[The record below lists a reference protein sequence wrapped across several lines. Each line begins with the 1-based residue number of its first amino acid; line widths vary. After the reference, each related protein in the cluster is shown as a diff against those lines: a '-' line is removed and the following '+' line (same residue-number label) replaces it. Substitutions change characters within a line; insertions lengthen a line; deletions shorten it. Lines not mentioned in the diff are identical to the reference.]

1 MSWSHSFTGKLSIL
15 KDTGY
20 RVPIIIN
27 IDDIGSNNDDF
38 ISNLKALF
46 KLNFL
51 HIILN
56 VPLYYDITYNF
67 NDFINSM
74 QVIYSLQHDVEAADG
89 ISIMLTLKI
98 SIITM
103 LEVFID
109 LISAHYLHF
118 DIILLQI
125 DDKEDQKHQ
134 QQHQEHDQF
143 QQDLQEQQQH
153 HHHQIDKNN
162 KNEIVDNIIMI
173 SNLLTDIFNN
183 QSLSFTLGIGNIR
196 SLDDLDWY
204 LINIPIDIIQFIHL
218 GSFQLP
224 NIRTRWIE
232 LIYTQGI
239 NVWYDMMIDNDTD
252 IISSSSSDIINQLSH
267 KYQVSSM
274 TFLVKCLLQLG
285 IIVSIPMIINQNQY
299 QHQHQQQ
306 QQHHDQQ
313 QQQLK
318 HNLQYITEQ
327 YSRLVHPF
335 NYRKS
340 FVSAVKIISLRIDYI
355 DIKLITDISDE
366 IECSLIDK
374 EWKPYVISN
383 AIEPR
388 QLKY

>member
-1 MSWSHSFTGKLSIL
+1 MSWSHSFTGKLSVL
-15 KDTGY
+15 KDSAY
-20 RVPIIIN
+20 RLPIIIN

-56 VPLYYDITYNF
+56 VPLYFDITYNF

-74 QVIYSLQHDVEAADG
+74 QLLYSLQHDVEATDG
-89 ISIMLTLKI
+89 VSIMLTLKI

-125 DDKEDQKHQ
+125 DDKGDQKHLQ
-134 QQHQEHDQF
+134 QQEYDQS
-143 QQDLQEQQQH
+143 QLNLQGQQH

-162 KNEIVDNIIMI
+162 KNEIIDNIIMI
-173 SNLLTDIFNN
+173 SNLLKDIFNN
-183 QSLSFTLGIGNIR
+183 QSLSFTLGICNIR
-196 SLDDLDWY
+196 SLVDLDWY
-204 LINIPIDIIQFIHL
+204 LIKMPIDIIQFIHL

-252 IISSSSSDIINQLSH
+252 IISSSSSDIINQLSQ

-285 IIVSIPMIINQNQY
+285 IIVSIPMIINQKQQ
-299 QHQHQQQ
+299 QHHHLQQQ
-306 QQHHDQQ
+306 QQI
-313 QQQLK
+313 K

-335 NYRKS
+335 NYRKL
-340 FVSAVKIISLRIDYI
+340 FVSAVKIISLRIDYT
-355 DIKLITDISDE
+355 DIKVITDISDE
-366 IECSLIDK
+366 IECSIIDE
-374 EWKPYVISN
+374 EWKPYIVSN

>member
-1 MSWSHSFTGKLSIL
+1 MSWSHSFTGKLSVL
-15 KDTGY
+15 KDSAY
-20 RVPIIIN
+20 RLPIIIN
-27 IDDIGSNNDDF
+27 IDDIGSNNDNF

-56 VPLYYDITYNF
+56 VPLYFDITYNF

-74 QVIYSLQHDVEAADG
+74 QLLYSLQHDVEATDG
-89 ISIMLTLKI
+89 VSIMLTLKI

-125 DDKEDQKHQ
+125 DDKGDQKHQ
-134 QQHQEHDQF
+134 QQQEYDQSQLNIQG
-143 QQDLQEQQQH
+143 QQYH

-162 KNEIVDNIIMI
+162 KNEIIDNIIMI
-173 SNLLTDIFNN
+173 SNLLKDIFNN
-183 QSLSFTLGIGNIR
+183 QSLSFTLGICNIR
-196 SLDDLDWY
+196 SLVDLDWY
-204 LINIPIDIIQFIHL
+204 LIKMPIDIIQFIHL

-239 NVWYDMMIDNDTD
+239 NVWYDMMIDDDNV
-252 IISSSSSDIINQLSH
+252 IISSSSSSDIINQLSQ

-285 IIVSIPMIINQNQY
+285 IIVSIPMIINQKQQ
-299 QHQHQQQ
+299 QHHHLQQQ
-306 QQHHDQQ
+306 QQI
-313 QQQLK
+313 K

-335 NYRKS
+335 NYRKL
-340 FVSAVKIISLRIDYI
+340 FVSAVKIISLRIDYT
-355 DIKLITDISDE
+355 DIKVITDISDE
-366 IECSLIDK
+366 IECSIIDE
-374 EWKPYVISN
+374 EWKPYIVSN

>member
-1 MSWSHSFTGKLSIL
+1 MSWSHSFTGKLSVL
-15 KDTGY
+15 KDSAY

-27 IDDIGSNNDDF
+27 IDDIGSNNNDVF
-38 ISNLKALF
+38 MSHLKALF

-56 VPLYYDITYNF
+56 VPSYYDITYNF
-67 NDFINSM
+67 NEFINSM
-74 QVIYSLQHDVEAADG
+74 QLLYSLQHDMEAVDG
-89 ISIMLTLKI
+89 GVSIMLTLKI

-118 DIILLQI
+118 DIIILQI
-125 DDKEDQKHQ
+125 DDKGDQKHQ
-134 QQHQEHDQF
+134 QQQEHDHIRLN
-143 QQDLQEQQQH
+143 LQEQQQH
-153 HHHQIDKNN
+153 HHQIDNNN
-162 KNEIVDNIIMI
+162 KNEIIDNIIMI
-173 SNLLTDIFNN
+173 SNLLKDIFNN

-196 SLDDLDWY
+196 GLDDLDWY
-204 LINIPIDIIQFIHL
+204 LIKMPTDIIQFIHL

-224 NIRTRWIE
+224 NIRNRWIE

-239 NVWYDMMIDNDTD
+239 NVWYDMMIDDDNA
-252 IISSSSSDIINQLSH
+252 ILSSSSDIIHQLSQ

-285 IIVSIPMIINQNQY
+285 IIVSIPMIINRT
-299 QHQHQQQ
+299 
-306 QQHHDQQ
+306 QQHHHHQQQ

-340 FVSAVKIISLRIDYI
+340 FVSAVKIISLRIDYT
-355 DIKLITDISDE
+355 DIKVITDISDE
-366 IECSLIDK
+366 IECSIVDE
-374 EWKPYVISN
+374 EWKPFIVSN

>member
-1 MSWSHSFTGKLSIL
+1 MSWSHSFTGKLSVL
-15 KDTGY
+15 KDSAY
-20 RVPIIIN
+20 RLPIIIN

-56 VPLYYDITYNF
+56 VPLYFDITYNF

-74 QVIYSLQHDVEAADG
+74 QLLYSLQHDVEATDG
-89 ISIMLTLKI
+89 VSIMLTLKI

-125 DDKEDQKHQ
+125 DDKGDQKHQ
-134 QQHQEHDQF
+134 QQQEYDQSQLNIQG
-143 QQDLQEQQQH
+143 QQYH

-162 KNEIVDNIIMI
+162 KNEIIDNIIMI
-173 SNLLTDIFNN
+173 SNLLKDIFNN
-183 QSLSFTLGIGNIR
+183 QSLSFTLGICNIR
-196 SLDDLDWY
+196 SLVDLDWY
-204 LINIPIDIIQFIHL
+204 LIKMPIDIIQFIHL

-239 NVWYDMMIDNDTD
+239 NVWYDMMIDDDNV
-252 IISSSSSDIINQLSH
+252 IISSSSSSDIINQLSQ

-285 IIVSIPMIINQNQY
+285 IIVSIPMIINQKQ
-299 QHQHQQQ
+299 QHHHLQQQ
-306 QQHHDQQ
+306 QQI
-313 QQQLK
+313 K

-335 NYRKS
+335 NYRKL
-340 FVSAVKIISLRIDYI
+340 FVSAVKIISLRIDYT
-355 DIKLITDISDE
+355 DIKVITDISDE
-366 IECSLIDK
+366 IECSIIDE
-374 EWKPYVISN
+374 EWKPYIVSN

>member
-1 MSWSHSFTGKLSIL
+1 MSWSHSLTGKLSVL
-15 KDTGY
+15 KDSAY

-67 NDFINSM
+67 NDFIKIM
-74 QVIYSLQHDVEAADG
+74 QLLYSLQHDVEATDG
-89 ISIMLTLKI
+89 VSIMLTLKI

-125 DDKEDQKHQ
+125 DDKGDQKHQ
-134 QQHQEHDQF
+134 QQQEHDQS
-143 QQDLQEQQQH
+143 QLNLLEQQNQY
-153 HHHQIDKNN
+153 HHQIDKNN
-162 KNEIVDNIIMI
+162 KNEIIDNIIMI
-173 SNLLTDIFNN
+173 SNLLKDIFNN

-204 LINIPIDIIQFIHL
+204 LIKMPIDIIQFIHL

-239 NVWYDMMIDNDTD
+239 NVWYDMMIDDDNA
-252 IISSSSSDIINQLSH
+252 IISSDIINQLSQ

-285 IIVSIPMIINQNQY
+285 IIVSIPMIINQK
-299 QHQHQQQ
+299 
-306 QQHHDQQ
+306 QQHNHHLQQ

-318 HNLQYITEQ
+318 HNLQYITER

-335 NYRKS
+335 NYRKT
-340 FVSAVKIISLRIDYI
+340 FVSAVKIISLRIDYT
-355 DIKLITDISDE
+355 DIKVITDISDE
-366 IECSLIDK
+366 IECSIIDE
-374 EWKPYVISN
+374 EWKPYIVSN

>member
-1 MSWSHSFTGKLSIL
+1 MSWSHSFTGKLSVL
-15 KDTGY
+15 KDSAY
-20 RVPIIIN
+20 RLPIIIK

-56 VPLYYDITYNF
+56 VPLYLDVTYNF

-74 QVIYSLQHDVEAADG
+74 QLLYSLQHDVEATDG
-89 ISIMLTLKI
+89 VSIMLTLKI

-125 DDKEDQKHQ
+125 DDKGDQKHQ
-134 QQHQEHDQF
+134 QQQEHDQSPLN
-143 QQDLQEQQQH
+143 LQGQH
-153 HHHQIDKNN
+153 HHHNQIDNNN
-162 KNEIVDNIIMI
+162 KNEVIDNIIMI
-173 SNLLTDIFNN
+173 SNLLKDIFNN
-183 QSLSFTLGIGNIR
+183 QSLSFTLGICNIR

-204 LINIPIDIIQFIHL
+204 LIKMPIDIIQFIHL
-218 GSFQLP
+218 GSFHLP

-239 NVWYDMMIDNDTD
+239 NVWYDMMIDDDNV
-252 IISSSSSDIINQLSH
+252 IISSSSDIINQLSQ

-285 IIVSIPMIINQNQY
+285 IIVSIPMIINQK
-299 QHQHQQQ
+299 Q
-306 QQHHDQQ
+306 QQHDHQDHHLQQ
-313 QQQLK
+313 QLQLK
-318 HNLQYITEQ
+318 HNLQYITEH

-340 FVSAVKIISLRIDYI
+340 HVSAVKIISLRIDYT
-355 DIKLITDISDE
+355 DIKVITDISDE
-366 IECSLIDK
+366 IECSIIDE
-374 EWKPYVISN
+374 EWKPYIVSN

>member
-1 MSWSHSFTGKLSIL
+1 MSWSHSFTGKLSVL
-15 KDTGY
+15 KDSAY
-20 RVPIIIN
+20 RLPIIIN

-56 VPLYYDITYNF
+56 VPLYFDITYNF

-74 QVIYSLQHDVEAADG
+74 QLLYSLQHDVEATDG
-89 ISIMLTLKI
+89 VSIMLTLKI

-125 DDKEDQKHQ
+125 DDKGDQKHQ
-134 QQHQEHDQF
+134 QQQEYDQSQLNLQG
-143 QQDLQEQQQH
+143 QQN
-153 HHHQIDKNN
+153 HHHQIDKDN
-162 KNEIVDNIIMI
+162 KNEIIDNIIMI
-173 SNLLTDIFNN
+173 SNLLKDIFNN
-183 QSLSFTLGIGNIR
+183 QSLSFTLGICNIR

-204 LINIPIDIIQFIHL
+204 LIKMPIDIIQFIHL

-239 NVWYDMMIDNDTD
+239 NVWYDMMIDDDNV
-252 IISSSSSDIINQLSH
+252 IISSSSDIINQLSQ

-285 IIVSIPMIINQNQY
+285 IIVSIPMIINQK
-299 QHQHQQQ
+299 QQ
-306 QQHHDQQ
+306 QQHNYQDHHLQQ

-340 FVSAVKIISLRIDYI
+340 HVSAVKIISLRIDYT
-355 DIKLITDISDE
+355 DIKVITDISDE
-366 IECSLIDK
+366 IECSIID
-374 EWKPYVISN
+374 EGWKPYIVSN

>member
-1 MSWSHSFTGKLSIL
+1 MSWSHSFTGKLSVL
-15 KDTGY
+15 KDSAY
-20 RVPIIIN
+20 RLPIIIN
-27 IDDIGSNNDDF
+27 IDDIGSNNDNF

-56 VPLYYDITYNF
+56 VPLYFDITYNF

-74 QVIYSLQHDVEAADG
+74 QLLYSLQHDVEATDG
-89 ISIMLTLKI
+89 VSIMLTLKI

-125 DDKEDQKHQ
+125 DDKGDQKHQ
-134 QQHQEHDQF
+134 QQQEYDQSQLNLQG
-143 QQDLQEQQQH
+143 QQHH

-162 KNEIVDNIIMI
+162 KNEIIDNIIMI
-173 SNLLTDIFNN
+173 SNLLKDIFNN
-183 QSLSFTLGIGNIR
+183 QSLSFTLGICNIR
-196 SLDDLDWY
+196 SLVDLDWY
-204 LINIPIDIIQFIHL
+204 LIKMPIDIIQFIHL

-239 NVWYDMMIDNDTD
+239 NVWYDMMIDDDNV
-252 IISSSSSDIINQLSH
+252 IKSSLSSDIINQLSQ

-285 IIVSIPMIINQNQY
+285 IIVSIPMIINQKQQ
-299 QHQHQQQ
+299 QHHHLQQQ
-306 QQHHDQQ
+306 QQI
-313 QQQLK
+313 K

-335 NYRKS
+335 NYRKL
-340 FVSAVKIISLRIDYI
+340 FVSAVKIISLRIDYT
-355 DIKLITDISDE
+355 DIKVITDISDE
-366 IECSLIDK
+366 IECSIIDE
-374 EWKPYVISN
+374 EWKPYIVSN